1 MAKKANN
8 KRKTMYRILS
18 FDGGGIR
25 GLVTLALLKRLE
37 AQAPSLIRN
46 ADLLAGTSTGGIIAL
61 GLAAGKSVDEMIA
74 LYQDNGKDIF
84 DDSWFDD
91 IRDLGGLTGADYDQK
106 NLGKLLKTI
115 FQDMQ
120 LKDLGKRVLIP
131 SFNLDDG
138 DPDEAKRT
146 WKPKFFH
153 NFPGEDSDG
162 DELVVDVALDTSAAP
177 TYFPT
182 HGTYIDGGVVAN
194 NPSMAAVAQTQDSRN
209 TDPAPPLDQIFL
221 LSVGTGTNLSY
232 IKGKNL
238 DWGLAQWAKPLV
250 SLLLDA
256 SMGIADFQ
264 CHYILKQNYR
274 RIAPVFPPDKN
285 IKLDEWQRSQE
296 LIDFGTAA
304 ALTDAWSGD
313 DVPQWLSQ
321 VGW

>member
-1 MAKKANN
+1 
-8 KRKTMYRILS
+8 MYRILS

-37 AQAPSLIRN
+37 AQIPNLIKG

-61 GLAAGKSVDEMIA
+61 GLAAGKSVDEMIS

-84 DDSWFDD
+84 DESWLDD
-91 IRDLGGLTGADYDQK
+91 IRDLGGLAGADYSQK
-106 NLGKLLKTI
+106 NLEKILNGL
-115 FQDMQ
+115 FQEKK
-120 LKDLGKRVLIP
+120 LKDLGKRVLVP
-131 SFNLDDG
+131 SFDLDDG
-138 DPDEAKRT
+138 DKDPTKRT
-146 WKPKFFH
+146 WGPKFFH
-153 NFPGEDSDG
+153 NFPGADSDG
-162 DELVVDVALDTSAAP
+162 DESVVDVALNTSAAP

-209 TDPAPPLDQIFL
+209 TDPAPALGGIFL
-221 LSVGTGTNLSY
+221 LSLGTGTNLSY

-256 SMGIADFQ
+256 SMGIADYQ
-264 CHYILKQNYR
+264 CRYILKENYR
-274 RIAPVFPPDKN
+274 RIAPVFPHDTN
-285 IKLDEWQRSQE
+285 IKLDEWERSQE
-296 LIDFGTAA
+296 LLDFGNAA
-304 ALTDAWSGD
+304 ALTDSGSGGS
-313 DVPQWLSQ
+313 VVQWLKK